1 MANNQCNSNR
11 QLRAMEVEKN
21 PREFI
26 TLRNSLIFQRRCA
39 ISERWEARNMLIK
52 PQRSERIKNDKFLF
66 ILCCL
71 RRIKNNELLKLF
83 FFFVLC
89 RGSGSKFHKRYICLI
104 IFMPFEMLE
113 WNEMGT
119 EKGIL
124 REMITE
130 RKPQNLILNIYAVYF
145 EGFKYTSGSEELRH
159 RANEENPQRSH

>member
-66 ILCCL
+66 MLCCL

-83 FFFVLC
+83 CFLSCVEAQEANFTKDIFV
-89 RGSGSKFHKRYICLI
+89 
-104 IFMPFEMLE
+104 
-113 WNEMGT
+113 
-119 EKGIL
+119 
-124 REMITE
+124 
-130 RKPQNLILNIYAVYF
+130 
-145 EGFKYTSGSEELRH
+145 
-159 RANEENPQRSH
+159 